1 MDVPDERR
9 WEILEPETG
18 VLYVVLR
25 TLSCQG
31 RIFVVPRDS

>member
-9 WEILEPETG
+9 WEILKPDTG
-18 VLYVVLR
+18 ILYVVLR
-25 TLSCQG
+25 TLLCQE

>member
-9 WEILEPETG
+9 WEILSPG
-18 VLYVVLR
+18 HGILCIFLR
-25 TLSCQG
+25 ILAGQG